1 MPVIGTR
8 WGAAAEYAVVDERFV
23 AKVADGISFEEAAS
37 LPLVSLTAVQA
48 LSKLK
53 LNHASEEEESSSSK
67 ILIHAG
73 AGGVGSIAIQYAKK
87 VLHMYVATTTSSKK
101 KGRALQKLGA
111 DLIIDYTNENFE
123 DAVEYYDAVL
133 DPMNWLYEERTFE
146 KKKDKAPVLKHR
158 VGHYLNLLG
167 SDWKMGED
175 GNENTNGFYTMK
187 NYLYHKFIHFVLP
200 GTTIPRYDLIY
211 VSPDGEQ
218 LQ

>member
-1 MPVIGTR
+1 
-8 WGAAAEYAVVDERFV
+8 
-23 AKVADGISFEEAAS
+23 
-37 LPLVSLTAVQA
+37 
-48 LSKLK
+48 
-53 LNHASEEEESSSSK
+53 
-67 ILIHAG
+67 
-73 AGGVGSIAIQYAKK
+73 
-87 VLHMYVATTTSSKK
+87 MYVATTTSSKK

-218 LQ
+218 LQRILDLVAEGIMKPVIDRTFALKDAARAYEHLEQGHATGKVILKI